1 MKAPQ
6 TTYTLHQHML
16 DRSALTHEW
25 VILNSDGEAVAT
37 FAMNADDEAHDVWW
51 SWLTAEERAEWEE
64 YWDDL
69 EAYWDVQNEQQS
81 ERRLLACDR

>member
-1 MKAPQ
+1 MRAPQ

-16 DRSALTHEW
+16 DRNTLAHEW

-37 FAMNADDEAHDVWW
+37 FGMHADDEAQATWW
-51 SWLTAEERAEWEE
+51 SWLTAEEQAEWAE
-64 YWDDL
+64 YWDDQQAAW
-69 EAYWDVQNEQQS
+69 EVQEEQQR